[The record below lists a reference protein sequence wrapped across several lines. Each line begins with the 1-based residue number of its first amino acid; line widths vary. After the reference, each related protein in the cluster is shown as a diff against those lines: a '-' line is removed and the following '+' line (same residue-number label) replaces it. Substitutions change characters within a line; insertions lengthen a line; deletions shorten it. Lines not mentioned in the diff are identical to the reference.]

1 MDLAPL
7 ESQSVSRALSLLEAS
22 RRLVWVIGRTYFVVV
37 VGARFPRS
45 SLLAAV
51 CRDLRWDVSFQ
62 TRDRTAAVKVLN
74 PNHQATRDVCASSFL
89 RDCQPLAVPG
99 FWKPTRSL
107 SGDPFFHLQSPQGGW
122 SPRHV
127 SVLFLLVDLAREGPL
142 PAQAGDSMG
151 PLCSGWSRP
160 LSPSQCCA
168 LSHTC
173 TVPSAT

>member
-74 PNHQATRDVCASSFL
+74 PNHQATRDGLCFL
-89 RDCQPLAVPG
+89 
-99 FWKPTRSL
+99 F
-107 SGDPFFHLQSPQGGW
+107 PQGLSAAGRSW
-122 SPRHV
+122 LLETNP
-127 SVLFLLVDLAREGPL
+127 VLE
-142 PAQAGDSMG
+142 
-151 PLCSGWSRP
+151 W
-160 LSPSQCCA
+160 
-168 LSHTC
+168 
-173 TVPSAT
+173 